1 MITYPHIL
9 HNSTITSI
17 EGAITY
23 MRYGNP
29 NTSYNMKL
37 SELKLFTDWLTPY
50 LRLLFQL
57 AEKYETH
64 IKKNL

>member
-9 HNSTITSI
+9 YNSTITFI
-17 EGAITY
+17 GGTITY

-37 SELKLFTDWLTPY
+37 SELKTLYRLVDTLFKTA
-50 LRLLFQL
+50 FSVG
-57 AEKYETH
+57 
-64 IKKNL
+64 

>member
-1 MITYPHIL
+1 MITYPHIP

-17 EGAITY
+17 AEEITYIY

-37 SELKLFTDWLTPY
+37 SELKTLYRLVDTLFKTA
-50 LRLLFQL
+50 FSVG
-57 AEKYETH
+57 
-64 IKKNL
+64 